1 MDCNCSYDRTNNNV
15 MKNLK
20 DYVHISQMDS
30 NITDLTDKI
39 FAEDIKWKKHE
50 WADSQGKIIRS
61 DDIDVVYCHEIF
73 SDNKIYEEIFE
84 HIIQYGNTD
93 YGKWAW
99 LGGLEALSNIRFNRY
114 GVNTF
119 MAEHIDHIRTL
130 FDGKHKGIPVLSLIG
145 LLNDDFTGG
154 EFVLCDEVIPLKKNS
169 LLIWP
174 SVFLYPHKVMPIK
187 SGIRHSFVGWVW

>member
-1 MDCNCSYDRTNNNV
+1 
-15 MKNLK
+15 MKNLR
-20 DYVHISQMDS
+20 DYVYISQMGS
-30 NITDLTDKI
+30 SITDLTDKI
-39 FAEDIKWKKHE
+39 FAEDIGWQKHKWT
-50 WADSQGKIIRS
+50 DPQGKISHS
-61 DDIDVVYCHEIF
+61 DDIDTVYYREIF
-73 SDNKIYEEIFE
+73 SDDKIHHEISKY
-84 HIIQYGNTD
+84 IVQYGRTY

-99 LGGLEALSNIRFNRY
+99 ASGLRNLSDLRFNRY

-119 MAEHIDHIRTL
+119 MAEHVDHIRTL
-130 FDGKHKGIPVLSLIG
+130 FDGEQKGIPILSFIG

-187 SGIRHSFVGWVW
+187 SGTRYTFVGWTW